1 MGTGPGTGPPSVLSD
16 PEPSASPWLLLLI
29 FSGQCEGS
37 RRCLW
42 DTGMGEER
50 ARKGERLGMGFWS
63 RGAGQTV
70 ARDGG
75 GITAKG
81 EQAAIGRREG
91 KADTPSTH
99 SPFST
104 HPLLC
109 PPSIL
114 EPEIVS

>member
-1 MGTGPGTGPPSVLSD
+1 MG
-16 PEPSASPWLLLLI
+16 E
-29 FSGQCEGS
+29 
-37 RRCLW
+37 
-42 DTGMGEER
+42 EER

-70 ARDGG
+70 ASDGG
-75 GITAKG
+75 GKTAKG

-109 PPSIL
+109 LPSIL

>member
-1 MGTGPGTGPPSVLSD
+1 MEKLCSENEAKPENQGKMENKEQPLDAGKPGAACTKEDKETL
-16 PEPSASPWLLLLI
+16 EN
-29 FSGQCEGS
+29 
-37 RRCLW
+37 
-42 DTGMGEER
+42 
-50 ARKGERLGMGFWS
+50 KGR
-63 RGAGQTV
+63 
-70 ARDGG
+70 
-75 GITAKG
+75 TAKG